1 MKKKLFRLGLILCL
15 ILSLTLAVAAEETE
29 IPTSGQCGENV
40 FWSYDA
46 ETLTL
51 TLTGTGATY
60 NYDLHLNVEQSPLTV
75 LSENV
80 QIRSIVVESGITG
93 LGNCAL
99 AGIEYVE
106 SVSLPDGLET
116 IGWGA
121 LEFCRSLKEVSLP
134 DSVTSIGSYAFSD
147 CLELTQIS
155 IPSGVTEIPEGAF
168 SDCSALTSVTIP
180 EGVEV
185 IGYHAFS
192 DCLALTEVHLPD
204 SLIELQGAFEHCPN
218 LVSINVPPN
227 LKILNLAGLPITE
240 CDIPEGVT
248 ELAGT
253 FRNCT
258 KLERVTIPEG
268 VTTIGAYTFAGC
280 TSLKEI
286 QLPSTLKVIGES
298 AFCET
303 GLESL
308 VIPDGVTTISYNAFG
323 SCYNL
328 QNLTIPASVSD
339 ISTFHEW
346 SDQLVIHCWANTHAQ
361 RYVFEQ
367 NLTYTLMPE
376 PEDLTT
382 YTVTGTYNG
391 LGHVAMA
398 GYEIPAGR
406 IGILEAIPYSGCFLE
421 SITLYDA
428 SGNLLS
434 HQIQPGL
441 GYLWW
446 FEMPEQDVY
455 VEILFNIDYIPFQDV
470 PWDAYYLA
478 PVLWANTY
486 GITTG
491 TSGTTFSP
499 DDPCTRGQVVTFLW
513 RAAGC
518 PEPETR
524 DNPFTDVAEADYFY
538 KAVLWAVENGI
549 TNGMSDTSFA
559 PAAPCTRAQVATFL
573 WRAAGEPETESQSH
587 SFTDIEKD
595 YYYDAVLWAVDFGI
609 TNGTSDTT
617 FSPANTCTRAQ
628 IVTFLYRFLA

>member
-29 IPTSGQCGENV
+29 IPTGGQCGEDV

-51 TLTGTGATY
+51 TLTGTGATF
-60 NYDLHLNVEQSPLTV
+60 NYDLHFDVEQSPLTV
-75 LSENV
+75 LSKNV

-93 LGNCAL
+93 LGNYAL

-121 LEFCRSLKEVSLP
+121 LAYCHALKEISLP
-134 DSVTSIGSYAFSD
+134 DSVTAIGSYAFSSCTD
-147 CLELTQIS
+147 LKQIV
-155 IPSGVTEIPEGAF
+155 IPSGVTEIPESTF
-168 SDCSALTSVTIP
+168 SDCSALISVTVP
-180 EGVEV
+180 EGVEI
-185 IGYHAFS
+185 IGYGAFS
-192 DCLALTEVHLPD
+192 NCRALTEVHLPD
-204 SLIELQGAFEHCPN
+204 SLIELHSAFENCPN

-227 LKILNLAGLPITE
+227 LKVLNLAGLPITE

-253 FRNCT
+253 FHNCT

-268 VTTIGAYTFAGC
+268 VTTIGAYTFARC

-298 AFCET
+298 AFNECGIEA
-303 GLESL
+303 L
-308 VIPDGVTTISYNAFG
+308 VLPEGVTTIGYHAFG

-328 QNLTIPASVSD
+328 KNLTIPASVKD

-428 SGNLLS
+428 SGNLLN
-434 HQIQPGL
+434 HQIQSGQ

-446 FEMPEQDVY
+446 FEMPEQDVS
-455 VEILFNIDYIPFQDV
+455 VEILFNIEYMPFQDV

-478 PVLWANTY
+478 PVFWANTY

-491 TSGTTFSP
+491 TSATTFSP

-513 RAAGC
+513 RAAGS
-518 PEPETR
+518 PQQETTKNR
-524 DNPFTDVAEADYFY
+524 FTDVKEGDYY
-538 KAVLWAVENGI
+538 YDAVQWAVEYGI
-549 TNGMSDTSFA
+549 TNGTSETTFSPDT
-559 PAAPCTRAQVATFL
+559 PCTRAQVATFL
-573 WRAAGEPETESQSH
+573 WRTAGQPETESSKH
-587 SFTDIEKD
+587 SFTDIKKD
-595 YYYDAVLWAVDFGI
+595 YYYDAVLWAVEFGI
-609 TNGTSDTT
+609 TNGTSETT

-628 IVTFLYRFLA
+628 IVTFLHRFLG